1 MTETLLFHHA
11 LGLTAGV
18 IDFGEQLRDAG
29 HTVHTPD
36 LFDGQTFPDA
46 ASGVAV
52 AEQVGFD
59 KIIARGIAAA
69 DPLPNDI
76 VYAGF
81 SLGVMPAQ
89 ALAQTR
95 TGAAGALLFH
105 SSVPTSEFGRP
116 WPPGVPLQMH
126 VMEDDELGDV
136 DIARAL
142 AQEVDT
148 AELYLYPGS
157 GHLVSDPG
165 SPGYEPQSASLLRER
180 SLELL
185 RRVG

>member
-1 MTETLLFHHA
+1 MTEILLFHHA
-11 LGLTAGV
+11 LGLSAGV
-18 IDFGEQLRDAG
+18 IDFAEQLREAG

-36 LFDGQTFPDA
+36 LFDGQTFPDV
-46 ASGVAV
+46 ASGVAF

-69 DPLPNDI
+69 DALPNDI

-95 TGAAGALLFH
+95 IGAAGALLFH
-105 SSVPTSEFGRP
+105 GSVPTSEFGRP

-157 GHLVSDPG
+157 GHLFSDPG
-165 SPGYEPQSASLLRER
+165 SPDYEPQSASLLRER
-180 SLELL
+180 
-185 RRVG
+185 